1 MFYMDFKT
9 SWWYLWCLLY
19 LWGLWMWWGVPEDG
33 RVWLSLGYAL
43 NVNNLTKDL
52 CRSAVRNLSS
62 KAGNWIPRFIYSTSL
77 IFALHGQNSTKP
89 SRIQSCTE
97 VLEAWRIGSVLIHAF
112 HIFLQP
118 VWNKCTET
126 TVCPCVHFP
135 HAIHLF
141 LATLGEKMPAWSQ
154 YALTYVVLR
163 RKTVFVLQGVEN
175 TQMLSIASHG
185 NSHVLENIVFFR
197 CCQQ

>member
-1 MFYMDFKT
+1 MMVPLVFAVPMRT
-9 SWWYLWCLLY
+9 VMC
-19 LWGLWMWWGVPEDG
+19 WGVPEDG

-62 KAGNWIPRFIYSTSL
+62 KAGYWIPRFIYSTSL

-97 VLEAWRIGSVLIHAF
+97 VLEAWRTGSVLIHAF

-118 VWNKCTET
+118 VWNKCTEKQQ
-126 TVCPCVHFP
+126 CVPVFIFP
-135 HAIHLF
+135 MQYIYFWL
-141 LATLGEKMPAWSQ
+141 LLVRRCQPDLSMP
-154 YALTYVVLR
+154 
-163 RKTVFVLQGVEN
+163 
-175 TQMLSIASHG
+175 
-185 NSHVLENIVFFR
+185 
-197 CCQQ
+197 